1 MKESRK
7 STVKANVMRM
17 RMPIDD
23 NGILTKEFTIDSL
36 KVSAVQN
43 IIGDNRN
50 KFVTF
55 STETD
60 EDIPYENIYSAASD
74 QIEDEYCLDLR
85 HLLEKEWNKYRKDIN

>member
-36 KVSAVQN
+36 KVSAV
-43 IIGDNRN
+43 
-50 KFVTF
+50 
-55 STETD
+55 
-60 EDIPYENIYSAASD
+60 
-74 QIEDEYCLDLR
+74 
-85 HLLEKEWNKYRKDIN
+85 